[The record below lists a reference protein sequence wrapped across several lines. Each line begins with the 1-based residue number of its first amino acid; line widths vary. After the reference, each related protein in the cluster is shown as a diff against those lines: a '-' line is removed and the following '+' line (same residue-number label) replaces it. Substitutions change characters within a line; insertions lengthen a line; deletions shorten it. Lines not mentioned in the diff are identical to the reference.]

1 MRNSLAGV
9 ISGVK
14 RVVMQSSEGSPSL
27 GREGKEGRERIGKG
41 KGTENAPLR
50 YAPPAGGGY
59 RLTGGPYPDAFGGI
73 RVVQPRENHGTE
85 D

>member
-1 MRNSLAGV
+1 MGLGGV
-9 ISGVK
+9 SKV
-14 RVVMQSSEGSPSL
+14 EG
-27 GREGKEGRERIGKG
+27 GER
-41 KGTENAPLR
+41 TENAPLR